1 MIGQNGKI
9 IRKRRVFVMKKVF
22 RIIALLC
29 LLVALVGVVLA
40 LATTEYFNVGIQMA
54 QWGFIA
60 AVGFFTVP
68 IYTLCIAAV
77 FIFLVII
84 FYLPIGISTVIL
96 NTMLSLFH
104 NPVFWVIFA
113 IVGLI
118 VSLISFSR
126 NINNL

>member
-1 MIGQNGKI
+1 
-9 IRKRRVFVMKKVF
+9 MKKVF

-60 AVGFFTVP
+60 ALLFFVSP
-68 IYTLCIAAV
+68 AFALCILAI
-77 FIFLVII
+77 FILLVITFYVPSSIPIILAI
-84 FYLPIGISTVIL
+84 FQ
-96 NTMLSLFH
+96 

-113 IVGLI
+113 IV
-118 VSLISFSR
+118 
-126 NINNL
+126 